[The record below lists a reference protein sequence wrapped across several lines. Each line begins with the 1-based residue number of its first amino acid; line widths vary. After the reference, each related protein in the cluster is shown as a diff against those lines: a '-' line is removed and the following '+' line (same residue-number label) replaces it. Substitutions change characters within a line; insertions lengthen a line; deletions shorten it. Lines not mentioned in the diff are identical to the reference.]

1 MTSAPAL
8 FSNRILSTLSAA
20 ELQLLEPNLE
30 RVPLRARDV
39 LQEPGTTLEYAWFPE
54 SGMISL
60 VLPLSDG
67 RTVEV
72 AAVGIEGVAGH
83 TIALGAYTTR
93 LEIIAQVPGEAVR
106 LPRGALLEALPS
118 CPQLRELV
126 ERFGDLMLNVAAQ
139 NVACGQMHQ
148 LSERLARWLLT
159 VKDLTG
165 SPRFSLTQEFMAEM
179 LGTNRPTVTLSALTL
194 SNAGLV
200 RYSRGRIEIVD
211 EQGLEDSACECY
223 RALRTQYARLGSA

>member
-1 MTSAPAL
+1 
-8 FSNRILSTLSAA
+8 
-20 ELQLLEPNLE
+20 
-30 RVPLRARDV
+30 
-39 LQEPGTTLEYAWFPE
+39 
-54 SGMISL
+54 
-60 VLPLSDG
+60 
-67 RTVEV
+67 
-72 AAVGIEGVAGH
+72 
-83 TIALGAYTTR
+83 
-93 LEIIAQVPGEAVR
+93 
-106 LPRGALLEALPS
+106 
-118 CPQLRELV
+118 
-126 ERFGDLMLNVAAQ
+126 MLNVGAQ